1 MSDADLYAVNFGAE
15 LLACETSHI
24 LSLMMYVLNKDELND
39 LLSISFLHLIVF
51 LRLIIVCIVGFV
63 LIVCSVFVL
72 FVRMEIMI
80 IIWPGLPSKLD
91 HFKKIIEVVVVH
103 PCGTVRCLSLR

>member
-39 LLSISFLHLIVF
+39 LLSISFFALDCFSALNYSLYRGIRVNCLF
-51 LRLIIVCIVGFV
+51 SVCTFCTNGDNDNNLARLTI
-63 LIVCSVFVL
+63 
-72 FVRMEIMI
+72 
-80 IIWPGLPSKLD
+80 
-91 HFKKIIEVVVVH
+91 
-103 PCGTVRCLSLR
+103 